1 MRNVLDK
8 ADQELVI
15 TEVQDCVRAGGD
27 VAAVVASL
35 QRRIPGAWEQIAQ
48 GAAYVERHERG
59 RMAERAAAAAERAA
73 LLADDIAMVEELIQR
88 LPAVLAR
95 LRASEASQ

>member
-1 MRNVLDK
+1 MGRTLDK

-15 TEVQDCVRAGGD
+15 REVQDCVRTGGD

-35 QRRIPGAWEQIAQ
+35 QRRIPGYWERIAH
-48 GAAYVERHERG
+48 GAAYVEKHEREL
-59 RMAERAAAAAERAA
+59 MAEEAAAAAERAA
-73 LLADDIAMVEELIQR
+73 LLADDIAMVEDLIQR

-95 LRASEASQ
+95 LRASEAAS